1 MKAIVITGTT
11 ASKKTEVAIELAKRI
26 NGEIISADSM
36 QIYKYMDIGTAKPTE
51 KERSE
56 IKHHLIDIKRPDESF
71 SAGEFLR
78 NALRLIDDIRTRGKQ
93 AIVVGGTAFYIDAL
107 INGLDS
113 VEAVDS
119 KVKQFFDDICD
130 ELGSF
135 YLYEWLKLVD
145 EEWAERIS
153 PSDCQRI
160 KRGLSFYVD
169 KGVPLSSRFKENR
182 ERRDDFALF
191 VLYASREYLEERV
204 RARTRAM
211 VEKGLIEE
219 VKWLIENGYGD
230 APSLKAIGYKE
241 VVDYLEGRLES
252 IDELVEAIVK
262 DTLSF
267 AKRQI
272 TFFRSRFKDARWIDI
287 EREKPLEVILET
299 VSGHLS

>member
-182 ERRDDFALF
+182 EKRDDFALF

-204 RARTRAM
+204 RARTKAM
-211 VEKGLIEE
+211 IEKGLIEE

>member
-1 MKAIVITGTT
+1 MKAVVITGTT

-56 IKHHLIDIKRPDESF
+56 IKHHLIDIIKPDESF

-145 EEWAERIS
+145 EEWADRIS

-182 ERRDDFALF
+182 EKRDDFALF

-204 RARTRAM
+204 RARTKAM
-211 VEKGLIEE
+211 IEKGLIEE

>member
-1 MKAIVITGTT
+1 MKAVVITGTT

-26 NGEIISADSM
+26 DGEIISADSM
-36 QIYKYMDIGTAKPTE
+36 QIYRHMDIGTAKPTE
-51 KERSE
+51 KERRE
-56 IKHHLIDIKRPDESF
+56 VKHHLIDIKKPDESF

-78 NALRLIDDIRTRGKQ
+78 NALRLIDDIRARGKQ
-93 AIVVGGTAFYIDAL
+93 AIIVGGTAFYIDAL

-119 KVKQFFDDICD
+119 EVRQFFDDICD

-145 EEWAERIS
+145 EEWAGRIS
-153 PSDCQRI
+153 PTDCQRI

-182 ERRDDFALF
+182 EKRDDFAIF
-191 VLYASREYLEERV
+191 VLYASKEHLEERI
-204 RARTRAM
+204 RARTKAM

-219 VKWLIENGYGD
+219 VKWLIDRGYGD
-230 APSLKAIGYKE
+230 APPLKAIGYKE
-241 VVDYLEGRLES
+241 VVDYLEGRFES
-252 IDELVEAIVK
+252 VDELVETIVK
-262 DTLSF
+262 NTLSF
-267 AKRQI
+267 AKRQM
-272 TFFRSRFKDARWIDI
+272 TFFKSRFKDARWIDV
-287 EREKPLEVILET
+287 EKEEPLSEILKT

>member
-204 RARTRAM
+204 RARTKAM